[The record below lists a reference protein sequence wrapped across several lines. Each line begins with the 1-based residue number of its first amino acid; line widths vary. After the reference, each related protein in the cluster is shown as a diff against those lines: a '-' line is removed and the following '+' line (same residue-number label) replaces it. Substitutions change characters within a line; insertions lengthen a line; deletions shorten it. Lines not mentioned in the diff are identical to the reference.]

1 LTKRT
6 LYAKNSAAIVTHS
19 GRHVKN
25 IQYRHLLQTKKLEKF
40 PWKPLKHFWILHEYN

>member
-25 IQYRHLLQTKKLEKF
+25 IQYRHLLQTKKIRKISMETTETL
-40 PWKPLKHFWILHEYN
+40 LDTT